1 MFSRL
6 PPRILARGCRSWP
19 SCAGYATS
27 TSMPF
32 PTPQTPLG
40 GDTNNV
46 KSETNRLEKT
56 LSKFWK
62 DVSAKLNS
70 STGEYEICLDEK
82 PLKTPLG
89 NKLTIP
95 QHKKQL
101 ASLVSHEWDSLADLK
116 IKPNS
121 LPLTSMVSRAVDL
134 CHVHQAEKVDLNLV
148 SKIGDLQDIKSNM
161 LRYLDTDTCLIFTTE
176 DDNEGRLRKRQHELY
191 RPLISEYESFFTEF
205 GRKHRLLPSNDHT
218 VKLEYLDCETDG
230 LRGNGQTVATQTVVM
245 SWLDKLPIYDLVAL
259 EKAILSSKSFLC
271 GASILRS
278 NATDPTA
285 VAELYQV
292 NKSSPE
298 THFRKTVDEIVE
310 MGNLE
315 TIFQTAEWGE
325 VEDTHDVDNA
335 DWIRNLSSAALV
347 CR

>member
-1 MFSRL
+1 MFLTRVPLLKSRISPL
-6 PPRILARGCRSWP
+6 LWHVSAS
-19 SCAGYATS
+19 YAT
-27 TSMPF
+27 TNKLYV
-32 PTPQTPLG
+32 PTPIG
-40 GDTNNV
+40 GDINNV
-46 KSETNRLEKT
+46 KTETNRLEKT
-56 LSKFWK
+56 LTKFWN
-62 DVSAKLNS
+62 DVAARHNVKI
-70 STGEYEICLDEK
+70 GAYEICLDEK

-95 QHKKQL
+95 QEKHQL
-101 ASLVSHEWDSLADLK
+101 AQLVSHEWDTLSDLK

-134 CHVHQAEKVDLNLV
+134 QHVHGAPTVDMNLV
-148 SKIGDLQDIKSNM
+148 SKIGSLQDIKINM

-191 RPLISEYESFFTEF
+191 RPLIAEYEAFFTAYAH
-205 GRKHRLLPSNDHT
+205 KHSLLGEEDKIS
-218 VKLEYLDCETDG
+218 LSYLDCETDG
-230 LRGNGQTVATQTVVM
+230 LRGNAQDSITQTVVLH
-245 SWLDKLPIYDLVAL
+245 WLDQLPIFDLVAL

-271 GASILRS
+271 GASVLRS
-278 NATDPTA
+278 NATDPSA

-292 NKSSPE
+292 NKLDPKNY
-298 THFRKTVDEIVE
+298 FRRSVEEIVE
-310 MGNLE
+310 CGNLE

-335 DWIRNLSSAALV
+335 DWLRNLSSAALV